1 MILLIEDRA
10 ERQKLF
16 MSETNID
23 LNTYSDIL
31 DNMSKEKYQ
40 KFLQDIKT
48 DTFDLDKYTVII
60 SHKSAFGNDNIDIL
74 QKLEKHCKLHQK
86 PFILFSGGIDTN
98 YYENID
104 FELLE
109 LNSKLFY
116 SENLKLFLDD
126 INDEVPNIL
135 TLAYGKQWKLNI
147 LLNVLEKINLKIEQN
162 KKMPYK
168 IFQLE
173 VMYHLLGDLDM
184 ELYIPVADNKNITRE
199 EMKKI
204 VLDLEKF
211 IEKEIIYA

>member
-10 ERQKLF
+10 ERQKHF

-23 LNTYSDIL
+23 LNTYSDTL

-40 KFLQDIKT
+40 KFLLDIKT

-60 SHKSAFGNDNIDIL
+60 SHKSAFGDDNIDIL
-74 QKLEKHCKLHQK
+74 QKLERHCKLNQK
-86 PFILFSGGIDTN
+86 PLVLFSGGIDTN

-116 SENLKLFLDD
+116 SENLKLFLNENNED
-126 INDEVPNIL
+126 IPNIL

-162 KKMPYK
+162 EKMPYK
-168 IFQLE
+168 IFHLE
-173 VMYHLLGDLDM
+173 AMYYLLEDLGM
-184 ELYIPVADNKNITRE
+184 ELYSPAVDNKIITKD
-199 EMKKI
+199 EMKK
-204 VLDLEKF
+204 VALDLEKF

>member
-10 ERQKLF
+10 ERQKHF
-16 MSETNID
+16 MVETNID
-23 LNTYSDIL
+23 LYAYSDIL

-40 KFLQDIKT
+40 NFLQDIET
-48 DTFDLDKYTVII
+48 DTFDLDKYTVIM
-60 SHKSAFGNDNIDIL
+60 SHKSAFGNDNINIL

-86 PFILFSGGIDTN
+86 PLILFSGGIDTN

-104 FELLE
+104 FEFLE

-116 SENLKLFLDD
+116 SENLKLFLDETNEG
-126 INDEVPNIL
+126 IPNIL

-147 LLNVLEKINLKIEQN
+147 LLNVLEKINLEIEQN
-162 KKMPYK
+162 EKMSHK
-168 IFQLE
+168 TFQLE
-173 VMYHLLGDLDM
+173 VMYHLLEGLDM
-184 ELYIPVADNKNITRE
+184 ELYSPIIDNKIIAKD

-204 VLDLEKF
+204 ALDLEKF